1 MRRIVYICML
11 VLAVASA
18 SAQTTYTMPS
28 NGTQTITACSGVLLD
43 PGGTGD
49 YNNNVNSY
57 IVINP
62 AIPGCRVRLTG
73 SYDTESSYDYVRVY
87 NGTTTAG
94 TQLGEFSGSGTCDVT
109 STSGSLLVYFHS
121 DVSVQY
127 GGFEFNISCVGGCWC
142 SSPTVSATAG
152 DHTVSLS
159 WNTASFASGYFLEY
173 GPHGFT
179 LGNGTQVYLTSPNY
193 SLNSLTNGVEYDF
206 YVWFD
211 CGNDHQITE
220 EIPAFVS
227 ETPNSSFV
235 MSGNNSTITS
245 CGTVIYDNGGPTGNY
260 SSNSNNTL
268 VIYPATPGCKVVI
281 EGSYNTESSLDY
293 INIYNGVGTSG
304 TQLASFS
311 GTGSITNPVVSS
323 ASSGALTVKFHSDGS
338 VQKSGFV
345 LTEFCI
351 CDIDTTCVG
360 SPYQENGFD
369 TTFTT
374 MGFYILTR
382 TDQSGTLV
390 KQGVYV
396 MSRPF
401 ISISGSHYFCGEDTL
416 TLTASSAVSY
426 LWSTGETTPS
436 ISVQNTGTYY
446 LTFTDYR
453 GCTGFGHFKV
463 SPISEFITAIDIPP
477 ICAGDVQTIS
487 GSYYS
492 GSEIEMFHVQSTLSI
507 ADTAFLPDGVPCEP
521 YGCSYRSFLTFTD
534 YGDGDVVES
543 ANDIYYVRINIEHSY
558 IGDIYINITC
568 PNGQKADIMRWSGTG
583 STQCSSLIPQSSR
596 DWQIGNNSE
605 SAYFGIA
612 YDHEATDK
620 CDKNAYYNAP
630 GTPWNYCWSNNTSQ
644 GYTYAASAG
653 SLVYRTAN
661 VHNNR
666 VDSSNVA
673 AGTQFYHPDESFQ
686 SLVGCPLNG
695 AWYIEVMD
703 GWGSDNGYIF
713 GWELALTDE
722 ISTTSTFDVASIVPD
737 APWTTVLTDTSFTI
751 SPPANLPNDT
761 VINCVLHFYDSA
773 GCSFDSIVPVYINA
787 TYHEDTTVTACDN
800 YAWQGQN
807 YTQSG
812 DYTLNHESAAGCDS
826 ILSLHLTIN
835 NSTPGDTTATE
846 CGSFVWHG
854 IEYAQTPAVPP
865 THLYQTACGCDSLVT
880 LHLTIHQPTE
890 NTLDVTVLENSLPY
904 VLNGTSYSAEG
915 EYTQMLT
922 NAAGCDSL
930 LRLNLSVLY
939 NTGSSVDSSVC
950 VYDLPL
956 VWNGKTF
963 TAAGVQTATLVSAC
977 GSDSVVTMTLHVYE
991 PLHPHISGPSTSCNG
1006 AVVELVSDAAAAY
1019 LWSTGA
1025 TTQSIQVT
1033 STGTYSV
1040 TVTDPNGCHFDT
1052 AVTVTFNEVIYA
1064 EMDTTV
1070 CGTFI
1075 WEDVEY
1081 TTTGDYELQYTTTQG
1096 CDSVMMIH
1104 LQVGTDTEESYED
1117 VVCEG
1122 DGYHKHGFNIPAS
1135 QTVGVDSLERTLN
1148 LHSVLGCD
1156 SVLHVR
1162 LAVVDTALRL
1172 RSLTP
1177 DFCETM
1183 SAELVAESPLP
1194 NYLWNTGETL
1204 PNITAIHSGAYT
1216 VTASDG
1222 LCESTAFI
1230 SIPPC
1235 EYPLV
1240 LPNTITPSNG
1250 DGYNDWFSFP
1260 EDAAQGISLFE
1271 VSIFDRWG
1279 NMVFYSK
1286 DKYFRWNGEVNGKLP
1301 VGTVFNYLIRYN
1313 DTNGRPH
1320 VLNGTVTVL

>member
-1 MRRIVYICML
+1 MRRIVYICMFI
-11 VLAVASA
+11 LAVASV
-18 SAQTTYTMPS
+18 SAQTSYTMPS
-28 NGTQTITACSGVLLD
+28 SGTQTITTCSRTVLD
-43 PGGTGD
+43 PGGTGNYPSSCD
-49 YNNNVNSY
+49 GYL
-57 IVINP
+57 IIN
-62 AIPGCRVRLTG
+62 
-73 SYDTESSYDYVRVY
+73 
-87 NGTTTAG
+87 
-94 TQLGEFSGSGTCDVT
+94 
-109 STSGSLLVYFHS
+109 
-121 DVSVQY
+121 
-127 GGFEFNISCVGGCWC
+127 
-142 SSPTVSATAG
+142 
-152 DHTVSLS
+152 
-159 WNTASFASGYFLEY
+159 
-173 GPHGFT
+173 
-179 LGNGTQVYLTSPNY
+179 
-193 SLNSLTNGVEYDF
+193 
-206 YVWFD
+206 
-211 CGNDHQITE
+211 
-220 EIPAFVS
+220 
-227 ETPNSSFV
+227 
-235 MSGNNSTITS
+235 
-245 CGTVIYDNGGPTGNY
+245 
-260 SSNSNNTL
+260 
-268 VIYPATPGCKVVI
+268 PATPGCKVVL
-281 EGSYNTESSLDY
+281 EGTYNTESSYDY
-293 INIYNGVGTSG
+293 IEILNGAGTTGSLIASFTGSG
-304 TQLASFS
+304 T
-311 GTGSITNPVVSS
+311 ITQPVVST
-323 ASSGALTVKFHSDGS
+323 AASGALTIRFHSDPS
-338 VQKSGFV
+338 VQNSGFV
-345 LTEFCI
+345 FTEYCLCEF
-351 CDIDTTCVG
+351 DTTCVG
-360 SPYQENGFD
+360 SPYQQYGYD
-369 TTFTT
+369 TTFATP
-374 MGFYILTR
+374 GLHVLTR
-382 TDQSGTLV
+382 PGPNGTVV
-390 KQGVYV
+390 KFGVIV
-396 MSRPF
+396 LTKVPV
-401 ISISGSHYFCGEDTL
+401 SISGGSYFCGEDTI
-416 TLTASSAVSY
+416 TLTASTAVSY
-426 LWSTGETTPS
+426 LWSTGDTTQS
-436 ISVQNTGTYY
+436 ISVQNTGNYS
-446 LTFTDYR
+446 LSVTDNR
-453 GCTGFGHFKV
+453 GCVGIGHHKITPV
-463 SPISEFITAIDIPP
+463 EEFITSIDMPEM
-477 ICAGDVQTIS
+477 CAGGTYPIH

-507 ADTAFLPDGVPCEP
+507 ADTAFLPDGVPCDP
-521 YGCSYRSFLTFTD
+521 YGCSYRSFLNFTD
-534 YGDGDVVES
+534 YGVNDVVES
-543 ANDIYYVRINIEHSY
+543 VDDIYYVRIKLEHSY

-583 STQCSSLIPQSSR
+583 STQCSTLIPQESR
-596 DWQIGNNSE
+596 DWQNGNNSE
-605 SAYFGIA
+605 QAYFGIA
-612 YDHEATDK
+612 YDYEASNK
-620 CDKNAYYNAP
+620 CNKDAPLNAP
-630 GTPWNYCWSNNTSQ
+630 GTPWNYCWSNNTTQ
-644 GYTYAASAG
+644 GYTYSSAAG

-722 ISTTSTFDVASIVPD
+722 ISTTSSFDVASIVPD
-737 APWTTVLTDTSFTI
+737 APWTSVVNDTSFTI
-751 SPPANLPNDT
+751 SPPADLPQDT
-761 VINCVLHFYDSA
+761 IVNCVLHFYDSA
-773 GCSFDSIVPVYINA
+773 GCSFDSIVPVYVYA
-787 TYHEDTTVTACDN
+787 TYHEDTTVTACDT
-800 YAWQGQN
+800 YTWQGQN

-812 DYTLNHESAAGCDS
+812 NYTLSHESAAGCDS
-826 ILSLHLTIN
+826 ILSLHLTVN
-835 NSTPGDTTATE
+835 HSAPGDTTVTV
-846 CGSFVWHG
+846 CGNFVWHG
-854 IEYAQTPAVPP
+854 IEYVQTPAVPP

-915 EYTQMLT
+915 QYTQMLT

-930 LRLNLSVLY
+930 LMLNLSVLY
-939 NTGSSVDSSVC
+939 NTASSVDSSVC
-950 VYDLPL
+950 AYALPL

-963 TAAGVQTATLVSAC
+963 TAAGVQTATLVSAS
-977 GSDSVVTMTLHVYE
+977 GSDSVVTMTLHVYA

-1006 AVVELVSDAAAAY
+1006 AVEELVSDAAASY

-1033 STGTYSV
+1033 TTGTYSV

-1052 AVTVTFNEVIYA
+1052 AVTVTFNDVIY
-1064 EMDTTV
+1064 EEIDTTV

-1081 TTTGDYELQYTTTQG
+1081 TTTGDYELQYMTTQG
-1096 CDSVMMIH
+1096 CDSVLMIH
-1104 LQVGTDTEESYED
+1104 LHVGTDTEESYED

-1122 DGYHKHGFNIPAS
+1122 DGYHKYGFNIPAS
-1135 QTVGVDSLERTLN
+1135 QTVGVDSLARTQN

-1156 SVLHVR
+1156 SVLHLR
-1162 LAVVDTALRL
+1162 LTVVDTALRL

-1204 PNITAIHSGAYT
+1204 PNITAMHTGLYS

-1222 LCESTAFI
+1222 LCENTAFI

-1260 EDAAQGISLFE
+1260 EEAAQGISLFE

-1286 DKYFRWNGEVNGKLP
+1286 DKYFRWNGEVDGKLP